1 VPRSIIP
8 ISSTRKKTKLVFFSA
23 MRESELSRDKIKNL
37 LMRRIELE
45 FPGYA

>member
-8 ISSTRKKTKLVFFSA
+8 ISSTRKKTKFVFFLA
-23 MRESELSRDKIKNL
+23 IMESEASRDKKKNL